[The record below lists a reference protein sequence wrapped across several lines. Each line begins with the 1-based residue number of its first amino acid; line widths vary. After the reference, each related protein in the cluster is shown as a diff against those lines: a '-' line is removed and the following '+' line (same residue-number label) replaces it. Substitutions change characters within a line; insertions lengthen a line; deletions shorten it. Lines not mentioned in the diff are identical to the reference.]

1 MVYGAHG
8 HGCSQ
13 GPRDR
18 RPRGHHL
25 RRGHLQGHDD
35 LRRDHR
41 GERHHPADAGVVR
54 VRRLLPPEGG
64 GGGERHPGRASQR
77 VWHRHSHR
85 RRARSSLG
93 ARHHGGL
100 HDVADNVGRRGGLRA
115 RGRDHRPVGCQCGHR
130 HGLRPVGPELHRDQ
144 RGCRHRRCH
153 CSGFAGGAVRHRRL
167 LLELPRG
174 GGPHAGQP
182 PHGRHLSVG
191 HEGHIHGER
200 ALARIPRGQRG
211 RHDPRQWRGP
221 RRHHRRGRGGVLH
234 GKRRL
239 RRGLLQQRHL
249 RQRRQPHL
257 GRQRG
262 RVPREVPCR

>member
-130 HGLRPVGPELHRDQ
+130 HGLRPVGPELHRWVTRPRRAIPLGFRPLLPMKGPPFSAQGPAGVSTPPMPLQWIRRGGCTSPAPSPRAPSRWGAARWPTPARAPPQ
-144 RGCRHRRCH
+144 RG
-153 CSGFAGGAVRHRRL
+153 S
-167 LLELPRG
+167 
-174 GGPHAGQP
+174 
-182 PHGRHLSVG
+182 
-191 HEGHIHGER
+191 
-200 ALARIPRGQRG
+200 
-211 RHDPRQWRGP
+211 
-221 RRHHRRGRGGVLH
+221 
-234 GKRRL
+234 
-239 RRGLLQQRHL
+239 
-249 RQRRQPHL
+249 
-257 GRQRG
+257 
-262 RVPREVPCR
+262 